1 LRAVAAIPPVQH
13 VIAGLL
19 TAPQPLLG
27 LVELVEVGAAALLLV
42 GFWTPV
48 AGALMATVQLYL
60 AFSHYHDPWIHIT
73 LGTVAAAL
81 AMLGPGPGPWM
92 RVDSDGS
99 AFKSGTGELEV
110 RG

>member
-1 LRAVAAIPPVQH
+1 

-19 TAPQPLLG
+19 TEPQPLLG

-48 AGALMATVQLYL
+48 AGTLMAAVQLYL

-81 AMLGPGPGPWM
+81 AMLGPGAWS
-92 RVDSDGS
+92 VDARRFGR
-99 AFKSGTGELEV
+99 K
-110 RG
+110 RIQIRHR